1 MEKVEKSLLY
11 SPRKRN
17 ILPAKMATEA
27 GLQVK
32 GINTTRK
39 RMGLREEQICLVIE
53 FYAKDGRYIVA
64 SSRM

>member
-1 MEKVEKSLLY
+1 
-11 SPRKRN
+11 
-17 ILPAKMATEA
+17 MATEA

-53 FYAKDGRYIVA
+53 FYAKDGRYIMA